1 MVNGGVLISQDLSC
15 AGQVSLAIAL
25 PILGA
30 CGLKPTV
37 LPTAILSTHTG
48 GFGDNT
54 YLDLSDEMKLIFQ
67 HWHQVNLEFN
77 ALYLGYQ
84 GKKALEFWLNNFE
97 QIKLKNNLVLID
109 PAMADHGKM
118 YRGLD
123 QDYVRQMRQLIH
135 RATIITPNLTEAAF
149 LLGKEKQE
157 NTLAVA
163 QSLARELQEHF
174 SVPNV
179 IITGISLTNEKIAE
193 VGVTQAES
201 WSLIQSK
208 QAGSFFGTGDI
219 FASAFLASVMRHNSL
234 KDSCSIAA
242 DFVAQAIINTP
253 KQDPRL
259 GPNYAA
265 GLPNLVKQLKQRG

>member
-15 AGQVSLAIAL
+15 AGQVSLATAL

-37 LPTAILSTHTG
+37 LPTTILSTHTG

-54 YLDLSDEMKLIFQ
+54 YLDLSDEMKLIVQ
-67 HWHQVNLEFN
+67 HWRQVDLEFN
-77 ALYLGYQ
+77 ALYLGYL
-84 GKKALEFWLNNFE
+84 GKDAIEFWINNFKK
-97 QIKLKNNLVLID
+97 IKLKKDLVLID
-109 PAMADHGKM
+109 PVMADHGKM

-123 QDYVRQMRQLIH
+123 QDYVRQMRQLLH

-163 QSLARELQEHF
+163 QSLARKLQEHF

-201 WSLIQSK
+201 WSLIQPK
-208 QAGSFFGTGDI
+208 QVGSFFGTGDI

-234 KDSCSIAA
+234 EDSCSIAA

>member
-201 WSLIQSK
+201 WSLIQPK

-265 GLPNLVKQLKQRG
+265 GLSWLLKKMGDRK

>member
-30 CGLKPTV
+30 CDLKPTV

-201 WSLIQSK
+201 WSLIQPK